1 MSRTKEFYFK
11 EINEI
16 ENLNDFIDEEYFY
29 ELWKNQM
36 EEDEFIE
43 KYYEENKERLEGERI
58 FTLTNTYPF

>member
-1 MSRTKEFYFK
+1 MSRTKEFYFN

-36 EEDEFIE
+36 EENEFIE
-43 KYYEENKERLEGERI
+43 EYYKENKERLEGERI
-58 FTLTNTYPF
+58 FALTNTYPF